1 MEEERYVV
9 QIDDD
14 EIWFPNPRHGLEN
27 GLFAVGGDLSP
38 KRLLLAYQYGIF
50 PWFSFR
56 DTSEPYWYCPMSRF
70 VIFPSQIHISH
81 SMRTL
86 MNKGIYHCTINKD
99 FEGVMREC
107 SSVNGRYDE
116 QGAWLNE
123 DIIQAYTRMHELGY
137 AKSIEVWEGDQLVG
151 GLYGVLMRKTFIGES
166 MFSRKPNTSKLALIF
181 LAQFMEKNEMT
192 MIDCQ
197 IETPHLKSM
206 GGVHIDYDEYLRLLQ
221 TY

>member
-9 QIDDD
+9 QLDD
-14 EIWFPNPRHGLEN
+14 ELWFPNPRHGLEN
-27 GLFAVGGDLSP
+27 GLFAIGGDLSP
-38 KRLLLAYQYGIF
+38 KRLILAYQYGIF

-137 AKSIEVWEGDQLVG
+137 AKSIEIWEGDQLVG

>member
-1 MEEERYVV
+1 MDEERYVV
-9 QIDDD
+9 QLDD
-14 EIWFPNPRHGLEN
+14 ELWFPNPRHGLEN
-27 GLFAVGGDLSP
+27 GLFAIGGDLSP
-38 KRLLLAYQYGIF
+38 KRLILAYQYGIF

-107 SSVNGRYDE
+107 SIVNGRYDE